1 MSSQP
6 AVQRSQAGPARN
18 GAGAPILSRLERLP
32 YYDVMPGPENL
43 AGVESAALQTF
54 LANAIPWYAVRTPL
68 SASLTATLWILLFTD
83 IAVGGWLFVVL
94 HGSMTCDSL
103 LCAAATLGGHP
114 VLTFVLAVVGGLGLL
129 AVSIPTRGLTQ
140 GGLPERLVMS
150 AAALMIFA
158 SVVGAVLVSVFLAVV
173 ATLIV
178 SLIIGLLVA
187 MLSDS

>member
-1 MSSQP
+1 MSSQLS
-6 AVQRSQAGPARN
+6 VQRSQSGPARN
-18 GAGAPILSRLERLP
+18 GPVALTRRPLERFP
-32 YYDVMPGPENL
+32 VDHVVHGSKNL
-43 AGVESAALQTF
+43 GGSESALEAF
-54 LANAIPWYAVRTPL
+54 LANAVPWHAVRTPL
-68 SASLTATLWILLFTD
+68 SPSLTATLWILLFTD